1 MHTVHTAS
9 ETLNDIGYAAVGIMF
24 SVEEFTADIT
34 DAEQRVIDT
43 FFDSLKW
50 SDTSLDNNGE
60 H

>member
-24 SVEEFTADIT
+24 SVDEFTADIT

-50 SDTSLDNNGE
+50 SDTS
-60 H
+60 